1 MANKTYKFVTIL
13 MVTLLVLG
21 LALVAC
27 KSQTP
32 AETVTPPAETVTPPA
47 ETVTPPDETVTP
59 PAAHQLTYAAKTY
72 TNSEYGF
79 SIQYLKDWVERPEI
93 AVGTIVASFG
103 VSGFVPGVS
112 ASVRDANAPMTADW
126 IVAADTAEGNTNVKV
141 TSPLTETTLDDGT
154 PAVQYTQTYTSSGG
168 YAIVAFAISTDKNGK
183 RIRASVWTI
192 DEFSPY
198 DEALSSEIVHTLS
211 VK

>member
-13 MVTLLVLG
+13 MVMLLVLG
-21 LALVAC
+21 LTLAAC

-47 ETVTPPDETVTP
+47 EQPPATP
-59 PAAHQLTYAAKTY
+59 PAAHQLTYTAKTY
-72 TNSEYGF
+72 TNSQYGF
-79 SIQYLKDWVERPEI
+79 SIQYPDNWVERPEI
-93 AVGTIVASFG
+93 AVGTIVAAFG
-103 VSGFVPGVS
+103 VPGFVPGVS
-112 ASVRDANAPMTADW
+112 ASVRDADAPMTADW
-126 IVAADTAEGNTNVKV
+126 VVAADTAEGNTDVKV

-154 PAVQYTQTYTSSGG
+154 PAVQYTQAYVSSGG

-192 DEFSPY
+192 DAFSPY
-198 DEALSSEIVHTLS
+198 DEALSSEVTHTLS

>member
-13 MVTLLVLG
+13 MVMLLVLG
-21 LALVAC
+21 LTLAAC

-47 ETVTPPDETVTP
+47 EQPPATP
-59 PAAHQLTYAAKTY
+59 PAAHQLTYTAKTY
-72 TNSEYGF
+72 TNSQYGF
-79 SIQYLKDWVERPEI
+79 SIQYPDNWVERPEI
-93 AVGTIVASFG
+93 AVGTIVAAFG
-103 VSGFVPGVS
+103 VPGFVPGVS
-112 ASVRDANAPMTADW
+112 ASVRDADAPMTADW
-126 IVAADTAEGNTNVKV
+126 VVAADTAEGNTDVKV

-154 PAVQYTQTYTSSGG
+154 PAVQYTQTYMSSGG
-168 YAIVAFAISTDKNGK
+168 YSIVAFAISTDKNGK

-192 DEFSPY
+192 DAFSPY
-198 DEALSSEIVHTLS
+198 DEALSSEVTHTLS